1 MRDENAAR
9 SYSTNWLQLDLPAG
23 GPPPASLDATVYLP
37 EMTRHCAV
45 FVSSTSEDL
54 REYRVAAREA
64 VLAVGLRPE
73 MMEYFA
79 AAGGPPLAE
88 CLGAVSPCDVV
99 VVIVAERY
107 GWVPPNQP
115 TDEAKSITWLECEH
129 AAGRECELL
138 VFFPADSNAWPT
150 ERSEAFRLTAAIQN
164 ETFTP
169 ELTGEVQRNRARLKD
184 FRKWLETGRTR
195 ATFTSPDYLKAKV
208 TQALYQWLDRH
219 PDCRPARPGAQN
231 PRTYLEW
238 LRNQT
243 ATIDIRGLG
252 EGAGRAR
259 NFPIDELYIPLTT
272 TTHAAER
279 PFPDAAEERK
289 PVLLEEALEHRR
301 LVIVGDPG
309 SGKTTFL
316 RRIAFEMA
324 KGALEGIRPIPESA
338 SAPQSQRGG
347 RLTRLWSYLRAGKS
361 TATDPSQPP
370 FPILIRIADLIHHID
385 ECRTAVSHR
394 ACPAPEDPA
403 WILRFLATRNT
414 TFGWALGPDYFLEKL
429 NSGDAVVML
438 DGLDEAPERHRRE
451 RASRLFEQAT
461 TEYNKS
467 RFVVTTRPQSYL
479 GGALL
484 AGFHEARIEPLD
496 AEAVHTFLDHWCR
509 GIYPESRQMAEQHR
523 VELAGA
529 LRAVPEIRKMTRNPV
544 MLTALA
550 VVHWNEK
557 RIPEQRADLYD
568 SILTWLSRQREKRP
582 GREKAE
588 RCLTL
593 LAELAIDMQN
603 HPRGRQVRVGA
614 PWAAEDLAV
623 HFGPASEA
631 ECTAHAAQFLEEE
644 TADSGIVVSRGGE
657 IQFWHLTFQEY
668 LAAVAIAGKPDQEQ
682 IQLLFEEGKA
692 HRLEWRETTLLLAGV
707 LRVKQGKAKVDGV
720 ATAILDRAGSKLAD
734 QARAADLLGAI
745 VNDLRPFDYQPPDPV
760 RYQALMDA
768 TLGVFER
775 GSVKRVEFAVRL
787 AAAEALGQAGDPRL
801 SRENWIR
808 IEGATSGLKSFE
820 TGKYPVTVQEYARFM
835 EAGGY
840 RDKQWWKA
848 GGFGR
853 KSQPEEWENQ
863 KEHPN
868 RPVTYV
874 NWYEASAYAAWAGAR
889 LLTEAEWEWAARGK
903 HGREYPWGNEELD
916 ATRANY
922 GETGPKQATPVGL
935 YPCGATPEGV
945 EDMAGNVW
953 EWTESWYAL
962 KLGKVLR
969 GGSWNYGASDLR
981 ASARYS
987 LGPESRGVGI
997 GFRVAREVSVP

>member
-1 MRDENAAR
+1 
-9 SYSTNWLQLDLPAG
+9 
-23 GPPPASLDATVYLP
+23 
-37 EMTRHCAV
+37 MTRHCAV

-88 CLGAVSPCDVV
+88 CLGAVSPCGVV
-99 VVIVAERY
+99 VAIVAERY
-107 GWVPPNQP
+107 GWVPPDQP
-115 TDEAKSITWLECEH
+115 THEAKSITWLECEH
-129 AAGRECELL
+129 AAGRGCELL
-138 VFFPADSNAWPT
+138 VFFPADPKTWPK
-150 ERSEAFRLTAAIQN
+150 ERSEAFRLTEAEEN

-169 ELTGEVQRNRARLKD
+169 ELASEVQRNRARLKE

-195 ATFTSPDYLKAKV
+195 ATFATPDDLKAKV

-238 LRNQT
+238 LRDQT

-272 TTHAAER
+272 AAHAVER
-279 PFPDAAEERK
+279 LSPGAAEERK
-289 PVLLEEALEHRR
+289 LVLLEEALEHRR

-324 KGALEGIRPIPESA
+324 TGALEGARLMPESVP
-338 SAPQSQRGG
+338 APQSQRGG
-347 RLTRLWSYLRAGKS
+347 KLTRLVSYLRGGQNTPAAS
-361 TATDPSQPP
+361 SQPP
-370 FPILIRIADLIHHID
+370 FPILIRIADLIQHID
-385 ECRTAVSHR
+385 EYRAAVGNR
-394 ACPAPEDPA
+394 PCLAPDDPA
-403 WILRFLATRNT
+403 WITRFLATRNT
-414 TFGWALGPDYFLEKL
+414 TFGWGLGPAYFLEKL

-451 RASRLFEQAT
+451 HASRLFENAT
-461 TEYNKS
+461 TEYENC
-467 RFVVTTRPQSYL
+467 RFIVTTRPQSYV

-496 AEAVHTFLDHWCR
+496 EEAVHTFLDRWCR
-509 GIYPESRQMAEQHR
+509 GIYPESWQMAEQHCD
-523 VELAGA
+523 ELAGA
-529 LRAVPEIRKMTRNPV
+529 LRAVPQIRKMTRNPV

-593 LAELAIDMQN
+593 LAELAIAMQN
-603 HPRGRQVRVGA
+603 YPPGRQVQVHA
-614 PWAAEDLAV
+614 PWAAEALAT
-623 HFGPASEA
+623 HFGPAPEA
-631 ECTAHAAQFLEEE
+631 ERIARAAQFLEEE

-657 IQFWHLTFQEY
+657 LQFWHLTFQEY
-668 LAAVAIAGKPDQEQ
+668 LAAVAIAGRPDQEQ
-682 IQLLFEEGKA
+682 IQLLFEHGKA
-692 HRLEWRETTLLLAGV
+692 YRPEWRETVLLLAGV

-720 ATAILDRAGSKLAD
+720 ASAILDRAGSNLAD
-734 QARAADLLGAI
+734 QARAAVLLGAI
-745 VNDLRPFDYQPPDPV
+745 VNDLKPFDYQPPDPE

-775 GSVKRVEFAVRL
+775 ESVKRVEFAVRL
-787 AAAEALGQAGDPRL
+787 ACAEALGQASDPRL

-808 IEGATSGLKSFE
+808 IEGGKSGLESFE
-820 TGKYPVTVQEYARFM
+820 IAKYPVTVQEYARFM

-840 RDKQWWKA
+840 CDKQWWSA

-853 KSQPEEWENQ
+853 ESQPRDWDSQN
-863 KEHPN
+863 EHPN
-868 RPVTYV
+868 RPVTDV
-874 NWYEASAYAAWAGAR
+874 NWYEASAYAAWSGVR
-889 LLTEAEWEWAARGK
+889 LLTEAEWKWAALGEQ
-903 HGREYPWGNEELD
+903 GREYPWGNEEPD

-922 GETGPKQATPVGL
+922 YEAGPKQATPVGL
-935 YPCGATPEGV
+935 YPGGATPEGV

-953 EWTESWYAL
+953 EWTESWYSPEQ
-962 KLGKVLR
+962 KYKVSR
-969 GGSWNYGASDLR
+969 GGSWYDDASYLR
-981 ASARYS
+981 ASGRSYFEPANGYFY
-987 LGPESRGVGI
+987 I

>member
-1 MRDENAAR
+1 
-9 SYSTNWLQLDLPAG
+9 
-23 GPPPASLDATVYLP
+23 
-37 EMTRHCAV
+37 MTQHCAV

-64 VLAVGLRPE
+64 ILAVGLRPE

-88 CLGAVSPCDVV
+88 CLSRVSPCDVV
-99 VVIVAERY
+99 VAIVAERY
-107 GWVPPNQP
+107 GWAPPDQP
-115 TDEAKSITWLECEH
+115 LNEAKSITWLECEH

-138 VFFPADSNAWPT
+138 VFFPADPKAWPK
-150 ERSEAFRLTAAIQN
+150 ERSEAFRLTEAEEN

-169 ELTGEVQRNRARLKD
+169 ELQEEVRRNRARLKD
-184 FRKWLETGRTR
+184 FRTWLETGRVRT
-195 ATFTSPDYLKAKV
+195 TFTTSDDLKAKV
-208 TQALYQWLDRH
+208 TQALFQWLDRH
-219 PDCRPARPGAQN
+219 PDCRPSRPGLQN

-238 LRNQT
+238 LRDQT

-259 NFPIDELYIPLTT
+259 NFPIEELYIQLTT
-272 TTHAAER
+272 TGYSAETR
-279 PFPDAAEERK
+279 YVSPTEYERSFPDAVEERK
-289 PVLLEEALEHRR
+289 AMLLEEALEHRR

-316 RRIAFEMA
+316 RRIAFEMV
-324 KGALEGIRPIPESA
+324 KGALEGTRPMPEPVQA
-338 SAPQSQRGG
+338 SQSRRTG
-347 RLTRLWSYLRAGKS
+347 RLTGLWSSLRGGQN
-361 TATDPSQPP
+361 TAAASKQPP

-385 ECRTAVSHR
+385 ECRAAAGNR
-394 ACPAPEDPA
+394 ACPDREDPA
-403 WILRFLATRNT
+403 WIGQFLATRNT
-414 TFGWALGPDYFLEKL
+414 TFGWGLDRDYFIEKL
-429 NSGDAVVML
+429 DSGEAVVML
-438 DGLDEAPERHRRE
+438 DGLDEAPERQRRE
-451 RASRLFEQAT
+451 HASRLFEHAT
-461 TEYNKS
+461 AEYKKS

-484 AGFHEARIEPLD
+484 ADFHEARIEPLD
-496 AEAVHTFLDHWCR
+496 GDAVYTFLDRWCR
-509 GIYPESRQMAEQHR
+509 GIYPESPLMAQQHR
-523 VELAGA
+523 DELAGA

-582 GREKAE
+582 GREKPE
-588 RCLTL
+588 RSLML
-593 LAELAIDMQN
+593 LAELALAMQS
-603 HPRGRQVRVGA
+603 HPRGRQVRVSA
-614 PWAAEDLAV
+614 AWAAETLAA
-623 HFGPASEA
+623 HFGPGSETLR
-631 ECTAHAAQFLEEE
+631 TACAAQFLEDEMG
-644 TADSGIVVSRGGE
+644 DSGIIVSRGGE
-657 IQFWHLTFQEY
+657 LQFWHLTFQEY

-682 IQLLFEEGKA
+682 IQLLFEQGEA
-692 HRLEWRETTLLLAGV
+692 HRPEWRETVLLLAGV

-745 VNDLRPFDYQPPDPV
+745 VNDLRPFDYQPPDPE

-768 TLGVFER
+768 TLGVFEQ

-808 IEGATSGLKSFE
+808 IEGGTSGLKSFE
-820 TGKYPVTVQEYARFM
+820 IGKYPVTVQEYARFM

-840 RDKQWWKA
+840 RDKQWWNA
-848 GGFGR
+848 GGFG
-853 KSQPEEWENQ
+853 KESQPRDWDSQ

-868 RPVTYV
+868 WPVTGV
-874 NWYEASAYAAWAGAR
+874 SWYEASAYAAWAGGR

-903 HGREYPWGNEELD
+903 QGREYPWGNEEPD

-922 GETGPKQATPVGL
+922 SETGPKQATPVGL

-953 EWTESWYAL
+953 EWTESWYDENAESVRCCGAG
-962 KLGKVLR
+962 LGYYV
-969 GGSWNYGASDLR
+969 ASYLR
-981 ASARYS
+981 ASNRDYS
-987 LGPESRGVGI
+987 EPEYRDYGI